1 MWYRPPELLL
11 GAEVYGPAV
20 DMWSVGCILA
30 ELIGRRPIFPGRDTQ
45 DQLMKI
51 CEYMGRPPASLT
63 HRVRHE
69 IRNFIDTEIPDVTPV
84 DLSEVYP
91 EANPEACS
99 LLEQLLAFD
108 PTRR

>member
-1 MWYRPPELLL
+1 MGYRSYTKAL
-11 GAEVYGPAV
+11 

-63 HRVRHE
+63 LRVRHE